1 MNGRLFGQVTG
12 YKMISDRKKKW
23 AMLVLSGGALLQ
35 LGGCAVT
42 FGPVI
47 NSLLQS
53 IGLTYLFGR
62 GF

>member
-1 MNGRLFGQVTG
+1 
-12 YKMISDRKKKW
+12 MISDRNKKW

>member
-1 MNGRLFGQVTG
+1 
-12 YKMISDRKKKW
+12 MISDRKKKW
-23 AMLVLSGGALLQ
+23 VMLVLSGGALFQ

-47 NSLLQS
+47 GSLIQS
-53 IGLTYLFGR
+53 IGLTLLFGR